1 MQTELTGY
9 KEKFEAK
16 AREVIKV
23 KDQRDSAN
31 REIAVLKASDTT
43 KYHDQEALS
52 LRAKSLDVRQSL
64 ITMFRTVTNVASLL
78 ILQERVEGLLL
89 EVKRLKSQLA
99 AQTGQAD
106 VLAFLLSNGGKEDVS
121 FVQDLQSRLRS
132 VISRS
137 RSRGSDRS

>member
-16 AREVIKV
+16 SREVIKV

-31 REIAVLKASDTT
+31 REIAVLKASDVS

-52 LRAKSLDVRQSL
+52 LRARSLDVRPTL
-64 ITMFRTVTNVASLL
+64 TITYGTGTNEMSIL
-78 ILQERVEGLLL
+78 ILQERVEGLIL

-121 FVQDLQSRLRS
+121 FVQDLQSRLRFVLS
-132 VISRS
+132 HSHS
-137 RSRGSDRS
+137 